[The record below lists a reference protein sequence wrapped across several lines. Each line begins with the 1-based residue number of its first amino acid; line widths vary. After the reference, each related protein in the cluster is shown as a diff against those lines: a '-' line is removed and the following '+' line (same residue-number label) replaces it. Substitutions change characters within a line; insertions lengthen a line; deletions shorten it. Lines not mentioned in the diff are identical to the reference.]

1 MALTA
6 TNLSKEYT
14 SKRGEVLA
22 LENISI
28 RVEDHEFVSVV
39 GPSGCGKTT
48 LLRLVAGLIEPS
60 SGEIDYGV
68 TAKNGKPHTAM
79 VFQEQGLFPW
89 LSVLDNVAFGLDMQ
103 GVNETERHQRAERFI
118 NKVGLSGFANN
129 YPHELSGGMRQRVA
143 LARAFLADPQVLLM
157 DEPFG
162 ALDAQTRLV
171 LQEELLRIW
180 GDEKKTVLFITHD
193 IEEAVLLSDRVLVM
207 TGRPGRIQDD
217 ISIPLKRPRDL
228 AAKDNS
234 EVTEIK
240 WHIWKMLES
249 EVRQGLSLKN

>member
-1 MALTA
+1 MALKDVS
-6 TNLSKEYT
+6 L
-14 SKRGEVLA
+14 R
-22 LENISI
+22 I
-28 RVEDHEFVSVV
+28 EDHEFVSVV

-48 LLRLVAGLIEPS
+48 LLRLIAGLITPS
-60 SGEIDYGV
+60 SGEIDYGDRSS
-68 TAKNGKPHTAM
+68 NGKPLSAM

-89 LSVLDNVAFGLDMQ
+89 LSVLDNVAFGLEMQ
-103 GVNETERHQRAERFI
+103 GVNQEERHQQALLFI
-118 NKVGLSGFANN
+118 EKVGLGGFAYN

-180 GDEKKTVLFITHD
+180 SEDKKTVLFITHD
-193 IEEAVLLSDRVLVM
+193 IEEAVILSDRVLVM
-207 TGRPGRIQDD
+207 TGRPGNIKEE
-217 ISIPLKRPRDL
+217 IPIPLERPRDL
-228 AAKDNS
+228 FARDHS

-249 EVRQGLSLKN
+249 EVKQGLSL